1 MSFNN
6 IKGNSTVMT
15 DEDNVLVNPTD
26 EEIVNANPA
35 FKSLKDKT
43 QNITATENDTT
54 FAGNIVVGDAI
65 NAGDNNIT
73 ALKGWYIQYMD
84 ISGINSDTLVFYIG
98 INQLTFEEGK
108 AATEPSIDSTIES
121 GYAVGDTIS
130 FVDDFHA
137 LNCAVITAIDHNKI
151 TVGSLGE
158 MIKRK
163 LTQASANNGW
173 VDNGGNAQNDY
184 SLCVFAKPTIN
195 EGVIINDNGYAFG
208 RNNLPIGG
216 ESMAHGSTNISMGEY
231 STTQGVGLTSEGYAQ
246 TVVGAFNTI
255 EPDTDNQYGSKN
267 VFVVGNGGNLSNKST
282 AFTVKWSGDATCKNN
297 FQAGG
302 EVSSASMTTNT
313 LSLNGQDVG
322 DKLTSLQNN
331 VDTLNNKT
339 QKITSDG
346 TSTTISGNLDISNGN
361 IAADSVISTGEISGS
376 DGLFSG
382 DVSVGGTSVKKS
394 FYNIFQQM
402 LVKGYLHCTPYG
414 YAIGS
419 FTGADTLSVI
429 FKTDANVSQGNKIA
443 FFSLGGYGSG
453 FSAQSGD
460 DGSFRIYKDLSA
472 IKAYYNSAVAE
483 KATNDI
489 NVFCMVFKKDSA
501 NNVDCTLYVN
511 GVMVSPRAETVQ
523 TYPTFGTK
531 YILNNVAETQSGATN
546 TSVIYQD
553 FMVFNFDI
561 FAEGAPYTYTD
572 YANGNLVP
580 LALKDTTASNR
591 ALLMLENYTILNGS
605 SRFIPD
611 VSGNGQDATVETKFN
626 GTIGGDADISI
637 AKLKEY
643 FTANS

>member
-108 AATEPSIDSTIES
+108 VATEPSIDSTIES

-282 AFTVKWSGDATCKNN
+282 AFTVKWSGDATIKNN

-331 VDTLNNKT
+331 VDTLNTRT

-346 TSTTISGNLDISNGN
+346 TSTTISGNLDISNGD

-376 DGLFSG
+376 DGVFSG

-429 FKTDANVSQGNKIA
+429 FKTDANVAQGNKIA
-443 FFSLGGYGSG
+443 FFSIGGYGSG

-472 IKAYYNSAVAE
+472 VKAYYNSAVAE

-501 NNVDCTLYVN
+501 NNVDCALYVN
-511 GVMVSPRAETVQ
+511 GVMISPRAETVQ

-546 TSVIYQD
+546 TNVMYQD

-580 LALKDTTASNR
+580 LTLKDTTASNR
-591 ALLMLENYTILNGS
+591 VLLMLENYTILNGS